1 MSSSYR
7 SSNHDSYRSDR
18 GYRHEDSNS
27 NRKRSPS
34 LSRSPRRRS
43 RDRKRSRS
51 FSRSR
56 SRSPERDQRRR
67 INESKSL
74 TGNDRYRNDRPNQ
87 TNYRRDDDRNE
98 GNRRNQNHDHS
109 NRGRGNRN
117 FGHKRDKFGG
127 DYPVNEILVESS
139 IQRPKFD
146 WSTALLPSGKLE
158 DGEEAEMIARQTVD
172 EPYDDNAMK
181 ELDKFIQSV
190 GGGEE
195 DNDDEESAEDDDSTL
210 SMTEEEKILEES
222 RRRREEIMKKYQH
235 SHMTQSSI
243 ISDTMEMSVESGPS
257 ITNDEKA
264 MESSSVTAAAVDD
277 DDDDMIPLFNRMRSS
292 SNSDNVIEVNPD
304 TAMDIYNDQAALL
317 EAERQAVEAEA
328 NNQRGKVFD
337 MFSSSPSDFIQPMLM
352 PANGTK
358 LSSSVLD
365 VENKH
370 LQSNWDDSEGYYKA
384 RIGEIIADRYRT
396 LGIVG
401 KGVFSTVLKC
411 LDLRSDKRSV
421 DDDQP
426 MEAVA
431 IKLIRNNDVMKKAA
445 EKERLILQSIRAR
458 DPENKKHCV
467 KLHAF
472 FEYRNHIAFVFE
484 YQAMNLREALKK
496 FGKDVGINIGAV
508 RLYGKQLFIALKL
521 LSDLQFVHADIKLD
535 NILCSED
542 LRQVKLCDFG
552 SGFHLDDPDNVPTPY
567 LVSRFYRAPEIML
580 GLQYDTAID
589 LWSVCVSLY
598 ELFTGHVMFP
608 GRTNNDMLRLI
619 MQVKGK
625 FSNKIIKVS
634 SCLFI
639 VCAYR

>member
-1 MSSSYR
+1 MK
-7 SSNHDSYRSDR
+7 SDR
-18 GYRHEDSNS
+18 YNRSNQI
-27 NRKRSPS
+27 N
-34 LSRSPRRRS
+34 SRQSDDPR
-43 RDRKRSRS
+43 DHH
-51 FSRSR
+51 
-56 SRSPERDQRRR
+56 
-67 INESKSL
+67 
-74 TGNDRYRNDRPNQ
+74 
-87 TNYRRDDDRNE
+87 
-98 GNRRNQNHDHS
+98 RRNQNRDG
-109 NRGRGNRN
+109 RGRNNGRGYGRMRN
-117 FGHKRDKFGG
+117 KTDAE
-127 DYPVNEILVESS
+127 YPVNEILVDSS
-139 IQRPKFD
+139 VQKPKFD
-146 WSTALLPSGKLE
+146 WSTALLPSGNLE
-158 DGEEAEMIARQTVD
+158 DGEESDELARRNID
-172 EPYDDNAMK
+172 ENFDENAMK
-181 ELDKFIQSV
+181 TLEKFIESV
-190 GGGEE
+190 
-195 DNDDEESAEDDDSTL
+195 DQDELDDDSNSQESNE
-210 SMTEEEKILEES
+210 SMTEEEKLLERS
-222 RRRREEIMKKYQH
+222 RQRREEIMKKYRQTQ
-235 SHMTQSSI
+235 MTQSSI
-243 ISDTMEMSVESGPS
+243 SSEMDMSVGSANPPTKETLDS
-257 ITNDEKA
+257 
-264 MESSSVTAAAVDD
+264 AAVVDD
-277 DDDDMIPLFNRMRSS
+277 DDEEMIPLFNRMRSAS
-292 SNSDNVIEVNPD
+292 TSENVIEVNPE
-304 TAMDIYNDQAALL
+304 TAMDIYNDQAALQ

-337 MFSSSPSDFIQPMLM
+337 MFSSSPSDLIQPVATFTSGKAGI
-352 PANGTK
+352 PRNSA
-358 LSSSVLD
+358 D
-365 VENKH
+365 FDHENKH

-384 RIGEIIADRYRT
+384 RIGEVIADRYRT

-411 LDLRSDKRSV
+411 LDLKSDRRNA

-445 EKERLILQSIRAR
+445 DKERSILQAIRER

-521 LSDLQFVHADIKLD
+521 LTDLQFVHADIKLD

-552 SGFHLDDPDNVPTPY
+552 SGFRLDDPDNIPTPY
-567 LVSRFYRAPEIML
+567 LVSRFYRAPEIIL
-580 GLQYDTAID
+580 GLQYDSAID

-625 FSNKIIKVS
+625 FSNKIIKVRALS
-634 SCLFI
+634 
-639 VCAYR
+639 